1 MNIELAKEKSKKIF
15 DDWFSIFGSND
26 DHFSKEKLFEYFFS
40 GYLAGTKH
48 SEEIKAPVKLPNI
61 YLDDVNRNL
70 DL

>member
-1 MNIELAKEKSKKIF
+1 MNIDLAKQKARKVF
-15 DDWFSIFGSND
+15 DSWFSIFGSAP
-26 DHFSKEKLFEYFFS
+26 DHEIKEKLFEYFFS

-48 SEEIKAPVKLPNI
+48 SEEINTQVKYPNI